1 MGRPTDRPDRSVLTS
16 RMRGFRTS
24 VFAEFTQLAN
34 EHKAVNLGQGF
45 PDFDGPDFV
54 KEAAVAAI
62 RTGHNQ
68 YERMIGLRAL
78 AEAVAAHQR
87 RFYGLDYDPEREV
100 TVYAGCTE
108 AIFVALQALLEPGD
122 EVVLFEPFYDAYR
135 PGLAMAGAS
144 PRVVP
149 LRAPEFALDPA
160 ALEAA
165 VSPRTRAIFLNSPNN
180 PSGKVFS
187 PEELDT
193 IARLCRKHD
202 LLAVTDEVYEHIVFE
217 PAHAPLA
224 SRPGMRERTVTLSS
238 TGKTFSLT
246 GWNICC
252 SCAPPEITEALR
264 MVHQFVTFCIATP
277 FQHAMAAALGTS
289 DDYYEGLRADYRARR
304 DRLCDGLEEAGF
316 AVRKPEGTYFA
327 LADIRPLGGDDDVA
341 FCRALPARVGVAAI
355 PVSAFYDG
363 PGAPR
368 HLVRFAFCKKD
379 ATLEEGLRRLRKL
392 RTSGAAS

>member
-1 MGRPTDRPDRSVLTS
+1 
-16 RMRGFRTS
+16 MRGFGTS
-24 VFAEFTQLAN
+24 VFAEFTHLAN

-68 YERMIGLRAL
+68 YERMIGLPAL

-165 VSPRTRAIFLNSPNN
+165 LTPRTRAIFLNSPNN

-193 IARLCRKHD
+193 IARVCRKHD

-246 GWNICC
+246 GWKIGW

-316 AVRKPEGTYFA
+316 GVRKPEGTYFA

-392 RTSGAAS
+392 RA

>member
-1 MGRPTDRPDRSVLTS
+1 MGRPTDRPARPVLTS
-16 RMRGFRTS
+16 RMRGFGTS
-24 VFAEFTQLAN
+24 VFAEFTHLSN
-34 EHKAVNLGQGF
+34 LHKAVNLGQGF

-54 KEAAVAAI
+54 KDAAVAAI
-62 RTGHNQ
+62 RAGHNQ
-68 YERMIGLRAL
+68 YERMTGLRAL

-87 RFYGLDYDPEREV
+87 RFYGLEYDPDREV

-144 PRVVP
+144 PRVVT
-149 LRAPEFALDPA
+149 LRAPTFALDAA
-160 ALEAA
+160 ALEA
-165 VSPRTRAIFLNSPNN
+165 VVGPRTRAIFLNSPNN

-187 PEELDT
+187 PGELDA
-193 IARLCRKHD
+193 IARVCQKHD
-202 LLAVTDEVYEHIVFE
+202 LLAITDEVYEHIVFE
-217 PAHAPLA
+217 PAYAPLA
-224 SRPGMRERTVTLSS
+224 SRPGMRERTVSLSS

-246 GWNICC
+246 GWKIGW

-264 MVHQFVTFCIATP
+264 MVHQFVTFCVATP
-277 FQHAMAAALGTS
+277 FQHAMAAALGTG
-289 DDYYEGLRADYRARR
+289 DAYYDHLRADYRTRR
-304 DRLCDGLEEAGF
+304 DRLCDGLSEAGF
-316 AVRKPEGTYFA
+316 GVRKPEGTYFA
-327 LADIRPLGGDDDVA
+327 LADIRPLGWDDDLA

-363 PGAPR
+363 PAAPR

-379 ATLEEGLRRLRKL
+379 ATLEEGLRRLKRL
-392 RTSGAAS
+392 RA

>member
-16 RMRGFRTS
+16 RMRGFGTS
-24 VFAEFTQLAN
+24 VFAEFTHLAN

-68 YERMIGLRAL
+68 YERMIGLPAL

-165 VSPRTRAIFLNSPNN
+165 LTPRTRAIFLNSPNN

-193 IARLCRKHD
+193 IARVCRKHD

-246 GWNICC
+246 GWKIGW

-277 FQHAMAAALGTS
+277 FQHAMAAALGTN

-304 DRLCDGLEEAGF
+304 DRLCEGLEEAGF
-316 AVRKPEGTYFA
+316 GVRKPEGTYFA

-392 RTSGAAS
+392 RA

>member
-16 RMRGFRTS
+16 RMRGFGTS
-24 VFAEFTQLAN
+24 VFAEFTHLAN

-68 YERMIGLRAL
+68 YERMIGLPAL

-187 PEELDT
+187 PAELDV

-224 SRPGMRERTVTLSS
+224 SRLGMRERTVTLSS

-246 GWNICC
+246 GWKIGW

-304 DRLCDGLEEAGF
+304 DRLCEGLEEAGF
-316 AVRKPEGTYFA
+316 GVRKPEGTYFA

-392 RTSGAAS
+392 RA

>member
-1 MGRPTDRPDRSVLTS
+1 
-16 RMRGFRTS
+16 MRGFGTS
-24 VFAEFTQLAN
+24 VFAEFTHLSNQ
-34 EHKAVNLGQGF
+34 HKAVNLGQGF

-54 KEAAVAAI
+54 KDSAVAAI
-62 RTGHNQ
+62 RAGHNQ
-68 YERMIGLRAL
+68 YERMTGLRAL

-87 RFYGLDYDPEREV
+87 RFYGLEYDPDREV

-144 PRVVP
+144 PRVVT
-149 LRAPEFALDPA
+149 LRAPTFALDAA
-160 ALEAA
+160 ALEA
-165 VSPRTRAIFLNSPNN
+165 VVGPRTRAIFLNSPNN

-187 PEELDT
+187 PGELDA
-193 IARLCRKHD
+193 IARVCQKHD
-202 LLAVTDEVYEHIVFE
+202 LLAITDEVYEHVVFE
-217 PAHAPLA
+217 PSHVPLA

-246 GWNICC
+246 GWKIGW

-264 MVHQFVTFCIATP
+264 MVHQFVTFCVATP

-289 DDYYEGLRADYRARR
+289 DDYYDRLRADYRSRR
-304 DRLCDGLEEAGF
+304 DRLCDGLDEAGF
-316 AVRKPEGTYFA
+316 GVRKPEGTYFA
-327 LADIRPLGGDDDVA
+327 LADIRPLGWDDDLA

-355 PVSAFYDG
+355 PASAFYDG

-379 ATLEEGLRRLRKL
+379 ATLEEGLRRLKRL
-392 RTSGAAS
+392 RA

>member
-16 RMRGFRTS
+16 RMRGFGTS
-24 VFAEFTQLAN
+24 VFAEFTHLAN

-68 YERMIGLRAL
+68 YERMIGLPAL

-165 VSPRTRAIFLNSPNN
+165 LTPRTRAIFLNSPNN

-187 PEELDT
+187 PQELDT
-193 IARLCRKHD
+193 IARVCRKHD

-246 GWNICC
+246 GWKIGW

-277 FQHAMAAALGTS
+277 FQHAMAAALGTN

-304 DRLCDGLEEAGF
+304 DRLCEGLEEAGF
-316 AVRKPEGTYFA
+316 GVRKPEGTYFA

-392 RTSGAAS
+392 RA

>member
-16 RMRGFRTS
+16 RMRGFGTS
-24 VFAEFTQLAN
+24 VFAEFTHLAN

-68 YERMIGLRAL
+68 YERMIGLPAL

-165 VSPRTRAIFLNSPNN
+165 LTPRTRAIFLNSPNN

-187 PEELDT
+187 PQELDT
-193 IARLCRKHD
+193 IARVCRKHD

-246 GWNICC
+246 GWKIGW

-316 AVRKPEGTYFA
+316 GVRKPEGTYFA

-368 HLVRFAFCKKD
+368 HLVRFAFCKRD

-392 RTSGAAS
+392 RA

>member
-1 MGRPTDRPDRSVLTS
+1 
-16 RMRGFRTS
+16 MRGFRTS

-193 IARLCRKHD
+193 IARVCRKHD

-224 SRPGMRERTVTLSS
+224 SRLGMRERTVTLSS

-246 GWNICC
+246 GWKIGW

-304 DRLCDGLEEAGF
+304 DRLCEGLEEAGF
-316 AVRKPEGTYFA
+316 GVRKPEGTYFA

>member
-1 MGRPTDRPDRSVLTS
+1 
-16 RMRGFRTS
+16 MRGFGTS

-165 VSPRTRAIFLNSPNN
+165 VSPRTRAIFLNSPTN
-180 PSGKVFS
+180 PSGTVFS

-246 GWNICC
+246 GWKIGW

>member
-1 MGRPTDRPDRSVLTS
+1 
-16 RMRGFRTS
+16 MRGFGTS
-24 VFAEFTQLAN
+24 VFAEFTHLSNQ
-34 EHKAVNLGQGF
+34 HKAVNLGQGF

-54 KEAAVAAI
+54 KDSAVAAI
-62 RTGHNQ
+62 RAGHNQ
-68 YERMIGLRAL
+68 YERMTGLRAL

-87 RFYGLDYDPEREV
+87 RFYGLEYDPDREV

-144 PRVVP
+144 PRVVT
-149 LRAPEFALDPA
+149 LRAPTFALDAA
-160 ALEAA
+160 ALEA
-165 VSPRTRAIFLNSPNN
+165 VVGPRTRAIFLNSPNN

-187 PEELDT
+187 PQELDAM
-193 IARLCRKHD
+193 ARVCQKHD
-202 LLAVTDEVYEHIVFE
+202 LLAITDEVYEHIVFE
-217 PAHAPLA
+217 PAYAPLA
-224 SRPGMRERTVTLSS
+224 SRPGMRERTVSLSS

-246 GWNICC
+246 GWKIGW

-264 MVHQFVTFCIATP
+264 MVHQFVTFCVATP

-289 DDYYEGLRADYRARR
+289 DDYYDRLRADYRSRR
-304 DRLCDGLEEAGF
+304 DRLCDGLDEAGF
-316 AVRKPEGTYFA
+316 GVRKPEGTYFA
-327 LADIRPLGGDDDVA
+327 LADIRPLGWDDDLA

-379 ATLEEGLRRLRKL
+379 ATLEEGLRRLKRL
-392 RTSGAAS
+392 RA

>member
-16 RMRGFRTS
+16 RMRGFGTS
-24 VFAEFTQLAN
+24 VFAEFTHLAN

-68 YERMIGLRAL
+68 YERMIGLPAL

-187 PEELDT
+187 PQELDT
-193 IARLCRKHD
+193 IARVCRKHD

-246 GWNICC
+246 GWKIGW

-304 DRLCDGLEEAGF
+304 DRLCEGLEEAGF
-316 AVRKPEGTYFA
+316 GVRKPEGTYFA

-392 RTSGAAS
+392 RA